1 MAKKQTLEGISV
13 TSIGGIDELVS
24 ADFGE
29 LLVSY
34 YLVKKKLHVIVAKS
48 EGFDLLVNDTRGL
61 FFEKD
66 RLIGISVKTRQ
77 KRSLC
82 LDLRIASEKLHRA
95 ARIWKFIPYFCFV
108 TPRDVTIFPAELVR
122 DERVKTGAH
131 LVSSA
136 RLRGL
141 KDKRVIYFQWGI
153 RERIKGKKATWL
165 FDMG

>member
-1 MAKKQTLEGISV
+1 MAKRHTLGGISV
-13 TSIGGIDELVS
+13 QSISAIDELVS
-24 ADFGE
+24 GDFGE

-77 KRSLC
+77 KRSIC
-82 LDLRIASEKLHRA
+82 LDLHIASEKLHRA
-95 ARIWKFIPYFCFV
+95 AKIWKFIPYFCFV
-108 TPRDVTIFPAELVR
+108 TPRDVTIFPAELAR
-122 DERVKTGAH
+122 DARVKTGAR

-136 RLRGL
+136 RLRAL
-141 KDKRVIYFQWGI
+141 KDRRIIYFKWGI
-153 RERIKGKKATWL
+153 RERIKGQKAAWL